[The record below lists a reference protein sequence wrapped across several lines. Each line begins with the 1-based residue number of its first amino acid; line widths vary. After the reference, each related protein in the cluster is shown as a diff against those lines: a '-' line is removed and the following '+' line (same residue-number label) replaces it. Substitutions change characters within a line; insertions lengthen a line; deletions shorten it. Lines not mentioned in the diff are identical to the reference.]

1 LELLHSF
8 VHFLGEGYKRI
19 CKSPGLG
26 FENLVGGGYAVFAQ
40 AGGGP
45 VICAR
50 LSAWEKLAWGFGI

>member
-1 LELLHSF
+1 
-8 VHFLGEGYKRI
+8 LGEGYKRI

-26 FENLVGGGYAVFAQ
+26 FENLVVAQ